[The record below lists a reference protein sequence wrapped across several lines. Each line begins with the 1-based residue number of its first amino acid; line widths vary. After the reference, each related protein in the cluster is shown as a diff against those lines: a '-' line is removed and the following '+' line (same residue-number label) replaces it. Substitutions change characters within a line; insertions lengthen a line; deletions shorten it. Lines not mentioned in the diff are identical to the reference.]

1 MKTQKLNLHGLTEE
15 MFMLICSRNVVM
27 KVKEE
32 QDNLLL
38 QYGDNIGGVI
48 LAYLQST
55 TKDNLEMIF
64 NNEFE
69 FNLSEVDNLGL
80 KTFRMKF
87 DYYH

>member
-1 MKTQKLNLHGLTEE
+1 MKTLKLNLHGHTEE
-15 MFMLICSRNVVM
+15 HFMLICSRNIIM

-32 QDNLLL
+32 QDHLLL
-38 QYGDNIGGVI
+38 QYGENIGEVI
-48 LAYLQST
+48 LTYLLST

-64 NNEFE
+64 NDEFE
-69 FNLSEVDNLGL
+69 FNLTEVDNLGL